1 MPIIK
6 SAKKRVKV
14 SAKKQLRNTITKNT
28 YRTLIKQF
36 EALVTEGK
44 TADAVKLFP
53 QVQKAID
60 MAVNKG
66 LLHANTAGRKKSNLS
81 KKINPK
87 QA

>member
-14 SAKKQLRNTITKNT
+14 SAKKQLRNALTKST
-28 YRTLIKQF
+28 YRNLIKEF
-36 EALVTEGK
+36 TALVDAGK
-44 TADAVKLFP
+44 TAEATKLFP

-60 MAVNKG
+60 MAVKKN
-66 LLHANTAGRKKSNLS
+66 LMHANTAGRKKSNLS
-81 KKINPK
+81 KKINSK